1 MSISGLV
8 DLLATFAA
16 GVSAASVAWLLL
28 APRQRPLPNRAH
40 APDDAVF
47 LFRGDSL
54 LDATANARALL
65 SAAPAGGSDLDR
77 LAAALAHRFP
87 DLAPALAK
95 LPERGTLHLAAADG
109 AARIEA
115 DWKDGTS
122 RLRLVSVAPGADLPA
137 PDGHALA
144 GLLSELDS
152 LRAVASHA
160 AAPIWC
166 TDAEGSVTWANAAYM
181 ALAGRNDIDGGGW
194 PLPRLFPEA
203 PALCDQP
210 EGHRMSLDLAGQV
223 TPAWFRVLATR
234 QHDGFVLTALPEDSA
249 IAAERELGAF
259 VQTLAGTF
267 AHLAVGLAI
276 FDADRRLVLFNPAL
290 GDLTGLPPDF
300 LANRPG
306 LDSMIDGL
314 RERRTAPEPRDFA
327 AWRRKLAARS
337 GDTPAEPYSELWPL
351 ADGRTFRVSG
361 RPHRDGALALVI
373 EDITPELSLTRR
385 FQSDLELAQAVID
398 SLDEAIAVFSP
409 GGLLTHVNRAYVTLW
424 QADPLATLARDA
436 TLQDATRLWRDSC
449 VPTPV
454 WGDARDFA
462 AGLEDRRDW
471 SATVRMKTGETLECR
486 FQPLVGGGMLAGFR
500 RVSATSRAAPPAIAA
515 AHA

>member
-1 MSISGLV
+1 MPVSGLL

-16 GVSAASVAWLLL
+16 GVSAASVAWLFLG
-28 APRQRPLPNRAH
+28 PRPRPQPEDTAVPH
-40 APDDAVF
+40 EAVF
-47 LFRGDSL
+47 LFHGDSL
-54 LDATANARALL
+54 LDATANGHTIL
-65 SAAPAGGSDLDR
+65 SSAPHGGTDRDR
-77 LAAALAHRFP
+77 LAAALGNRFP
-87 DLAPALAK
+87 GLARVMADLPD
-95 LPERGTLHLAAADG
+95 RGAFHLAANDG
-109 AARIEA
+109 SARIEA

-122 RLRLVSVAPGADLPA
+122 RLRLVSAAPGADLPG
-137 PDGHALA
+137 PDGQALA
-144 GLLSELDS
+144 GLLAELDK
-152 LRAVASHA
+152 LRAVTSHA
-160 AAPIWC
+160 AVPIWC
-166 TDAEGSVTWANAAYM
+166 SDPDGHVTWANATYM
-181 ALAGRNDIDGGGW
+181 ELAAQDGGDGGDW
-194 PLPRLFPEA
+194 PLPRLFPETEN
-203 PALCDQP
+203 LCDQP
-210 EGHRMSLDLAGQV
+210 DGQRMALESGGRDR
-223 TPAWFRVLATR
+223 PAWFRVHATR
-234 QHDGFVLTALPEDSA
+234 QGETLVFTALPEDSA

-290 GDLTGLPPDF
+290 GDLTGLPAEF
-300 LANRPG
+300 LARRPG

-314 RERRTAPEPRDFA
+314 RERRTAPEPRDFT

-436 TLQDATRLWRDSC
+436 TLQDATRLWRDRC

-454 WGDARDFA
+454 WGDAQDFA
-462 AGLEDRRDW
+462 AGLENRRDW

-500 RVSATSRAAPPAIAA
+500 TVSAMSRAAPPTIAA

>member
-1 MSISGLV
+1 MPVSGLL

-28 APRQRPLPNRAH
+28 GPRQRPQPGGAGTPRE
-40 APDDAVF
+40 AVF
-47 LFRGDSL
+47 LFQGDSL
-54 LDATANARALL
+54 LDATANGHTIL
-65 SAAPAGGSDLDR
+65 SAAPRGGTDRDR
-77 LAAALAHRFP
+77 LAAALGDRFP
-87 DLAPALAK
+87 GLARVMADLPD
-95 LPERGTLHLAAADG
+95 RGALHLAASDG
-109 AARIEA
+109 SARIEA

-122 RLRLVSVAPGADLPA
+122 RLRLVSAAPGADLPG

-144 GLLSELDS
+144 GLLAELDT
-152 LRAVASHA
+152 LRAVTSHA
-160 AAPIWC
+160 AVPIWC
-166 TDAEGSVTWANAAYM
+166 SDPDGHVTWANATYM
-181 ALAGRNDIDGGGW
+181 ALAAQDGGDW
-194 PLPRLFPEA
+194 PLPRLFPDAET
-203 PALCDQP
+203 LCDQP
-210 EGHRMSLDLAGQV
+210 DGQRMALDPGGRDR
-223 TPAWFRVLATR
+223 PAWFRVHATR
-234 QHDGFVLTALPEDSA
+234 QGETLVFTALPEDSA

-290 GDLTGLPPDF
+290 GDLTGLPAEF

-327 AWRRKLAARS
+327 AWRRKLAAKS
-337 GDTPAEPYSELWPL
+337 GDSPAEPYSELWPL

-373 EDITPELSLTRR
+373 EDITPELTLARR

-424 QADPLATLARDA
+424 QTDPLATIARDA
-436 TLQDATRLWRDSC
+436 TLQDATRLWRERC

-454 WGDARDFA
+454 WGDAQDFA
-462 AGLEDRRDW
+462 AGLENRRDW
-471 SATVRMKTGETLECR
+471 SGSVRMKTGETLDCR
-486 FQPLVGGGMLAGFR
+486 FQPLIGGGMLAGFR
-500 RVSATSRAAPPAIAA
+500 RVSGTAHGAPPVIAA
-515 AHA
+515 ASA